1 MDSGIR
7 WGTYM
12 ATPQSLAMA
21 RRTVSKLMVAAAVLP
36 TILSAQIP
44 VSSPLSAQ
52 TGKGPFTGDFNS
64 HVEGLMDEWKLAGMA
79 VAVIDGDDVFTE
91 VSSAMTQ
98 RDGGNCA
105 EA

>member
-1 MDSGIR
+1 
-7 WGTYM
+7 
-12 ATPQSLAMA
+12 
-21 RRTVSKLMVAAAVLP
+21 
-36 TILSAQIP
+36 
-44 VSSPLSAQ
+44 
-52 TGKGPFTGDFNS
+52 
-64 HVEGLMDEWKLAGMA
+64 MDEWKLAGMA